1 MRVLNLS
8 QHLIV
13 SFLKVL
19 VIVGT
24 KDKPL
29 VRTKDSS
36 SVNVDQRLCIMFL
49 LYWEVYVLIELV
61 LNLQNEDLH

>member
-19 VIVGT
+19 VVVGT

-29 VRTKDSS
+29 VRTKDTS

>member
-19 VIVGT
+19 VVVGT

-29 VRTKDSS
+29 VRTKDTS

-61 LNLQNEDLH
+61 LNLQNEDLR

>member
-19 VIVGT
+19 VVVGT

-29 VRTKDSS
+29 VRTKDLS

>member
-19 VIVGT
+19 VVVGT

-61 LNLQNEDLH
+61 LNFQNEDLH

>member
-1 MRVLNLS
+1 MCVLNLS

-19 VIVGT
+19 VVVGT

-61 LNLQNEDLH
+61 LNFQNEDLH

>member
-8 QHLIV
+8 HHLIF

-19 VIVGT
+19 VVVGT

-49 LYWEVYVLIELV
+49 LYWEVYVLIELL

>member
-19 VIVGT
+19 VVVGT